1 MGRNFKTSRKMKK
14 IRKIIMYVRLQ
25 ERFWVIPDYYFQK
38 NVNVIVKDFDWVL
51 KLCFLFI
58 VIEICKQK

>member
-1 MGRNFKTSRKMKK
+1 MKK

-38 NVNVIVKDFDWVL
+38 NVNVIVKNFDWVL